1 MNANEA
7 YLEKLLRAMSEP
19 EEDTEEEIP
28 AVEEEIPMP
37 EEEPAVEED
46 TEDTEAVET
55 EPEPEPSVINDDPN
69 RVMTP
74 EEIAQLLAAN
84 EEDTE
89 SDETQTVEAE
99 AESPEINDDP
109 NRVMTPEEIAQLL
122 AANEEDTE
130 SDETQTVEAESE
142 SPEINDDPNRVMTP
156 EEIAQLLAT
165 NEEDTESDETQT
177 VEVEAESPEIND
189 DPNRVMT
196 PEEIAQLLAANE
208 AMSESEEITEI
219 PEETIPEVAEE
230 SVPEESEEVIPEVTE
245 ESIPEEVIPEDLE
258 ETVGSPEVDM
268 MLSEESLAD
277 LLEAIP
283 ELSDGPAQENAQG
296 EPAANEDAYEMPDG
310 LTSIDLS
317 FTEESEVKQ
326 DEAPEGEPGR
336 EIEIDLSDRSL
347 FEIPLDDEIDESLAS
362 ALSETDADSAAVNA
376 LLSADEEG
384 TLLDDDVL
392 SILESGEDD
401 MPGEGGGGA
410 GADDGGDESV
420 LFADIEGLDLRE
432 EGADEGKK
440 KGLLARII
448 EAIFGKKGKK
458 GKDGDDDD
466 EAKDGGLET
475 GNIAGDENMEIL
487 KQLDEDE
494 DEPPKKKEKKKK
506 EKKEKPKKE
515 KKKTEK
521 KPKSKKEKKPKK
533 ERVIEYEPGKPI
545 SKKFIIAIS
554 FMSISF
560 LALFILAISLLPG
573 FIYAREA
580 RAAFAQEDY
589 ETVYRKL
596 AGLKLKGSDEQLYQK
611 SFLLMK
617 MKRYDQMCDHWMA
630 EGDMVRAVDVM
641 VQAVGAFDRYAPTAQ
656 EFGVYDI
663 YTRYYDAIRAKMDT
677 IPLSE
682 DQARTF
688 ALITDETQYSIA
700 IEDYLFGEQDIE
712 PNIPDEVLRLY
723 EEGEAGTEG
732 EEGTEEEPGEDAG
745 EEGSG
750 DAEEE
755 YEEEEEDDDG
765 GESEDLFT
773 FDVQQDSQG
782 NYHAG
787 E

>member
-1 MNANEA
+1 
-7 YLEKLLRAMSEP
+7 
-19 EEDTEEEIP
+19 
-28 AVEEEIPMP
+28 
-37 EEEPAVEED
+37 
-46 TEDTEAVET
+46 
-55 EPEPEPSVINDDPN
+55 
-69 RVMTP
+69 
-74 EEIAQLLAAN
+74 
-84 EEDTE
+84 
-89 SDETQTVEAE
+89 
-99 AESPEINDDP
+99 
-109 NRVMTPEEIAQLL
+109 
-122 AANEEDTE
+122 
-130 SDETQTVEAESE
+130 
-142 SPEINDDPNRVMTP
+142 
-156 EEIAQLLAT
+156 
-165 NEEDTESDETQT
+165 
-177 VEVEAESPEIND
+177 
-189 DPNRVMT
+189 
-196 PEEIAQLLAANE
+196 
-208 AMSESEEITEI
+208 
-219 PEETIPEVAEE
+219 
-230 SVPEESEEVIPEVTE
+230 
-245 ESIPEEVIPEDLE
+245 
-258 ETVGSPEVDM
+258 
-268 MLSEESLAD
+268 
-277 LLEAIP
+277 
-283 ELSDGPAQENAQG
+283 
-296 EPAANEDAYEMPDG
+296 
-310 LTSIDLS
+310 
-317 FTEESEVKQ
+317 
-326 DEAPEGEPGR
+326 
-336 EIEIDLSDRSL
+336 
-347 FEIPLDDEIDESLAS
+347 
-362 ALSETDADSAAVNA
+362 
-376 LLSADEEG
+376 
-384 TLLDDDVL
+384 
-392 SILESGEDD
+392 
-401 MPGEGGGGA
+401 
-410 GADDGGDESV
+410 
-420 LFADIEGLDLRE
+420 
-432 EGADEGKK
+432 
-440 KGLLARII
+440 
-448 EAIFGKKGKK
+448 
-458 GKDGDDDD
+458 
-466 EAKDGGLET
+466 
-475 GNIAGDENMEIL
+475 
-487 KQLDEDE
+487 
-494 DEPPKKKEKKKK
+494 KKKK
-506 EKKEKPKKE
+506 EKKEKPKKQKN
-515 KKKTEK
+515 KKEK
-521 KPKSKKEKKPKK
+521 KPKPKKEKKPKK

-641 VQAVGAFDRYAPTAQ
+641 VQAVGAFDRYAATAQ

-755 YEEEEEDDDG
+755 HEEEEEDDDG